1 MNRSDK
7 AVSETIGTL
16 LLLGIS
22 ISLFS
27 VIYFSVMTI
36 YPISAT
42 PSVNIICSF
51 NDSNIIIEHRGGK
64 TLDLDTKFIVT
75 IDGSGEK
82 FTVKDYL
89 SSEFKA
95 NDVWNVGEQVVYPV
109 GDITNKKVSVSVID
123 EHSNSVIMMVNI
135 KEWDFYDKKFY

>member
-1 MNRSDK
+1 MKKEDK

-36 YPISAT
+36 YPISAS
-42 PSVNIICSF
+42 PSVNIICSVED
-51 NDSNIIIEHRGGK
+51 NDILIEHRGGK

-82 FTVKDYL
+82 FTVNDYL

-95 NDVWNVGEQVVYPV
+95 NGVWNIGEQVVYPV
-109 GDITNKKVSVSVID
+109 GDITNKKVSLSVID
-123 EHSNSVIMMVNI
+123 DHSNSVIMMVNI
-135 KEWDFYDKKFY
+135 KE

>member
-1 MNRSDK
+1 MKKEDK

-22 ISLFS
+22 ITLFS

-36 YPISAT
+36 YPISAS
-42 PSVNIICSF
+42 PSVNIICSVEDTDIF
-51 NDSNIIIEHRGGK
+51 IEHRGGK

-82 FTVKDYL
+82 FTVNDYL
-89 SSEFKA
+89 SSESKA
-95 NDVWNVGEQVVYPV
+95 NGVWNIGEKVVYPV
-109 GDITNKKVSVSVID
+109 GDITNKKVSLSVID
-123 EHSNSVIMMVNI
+123 EHSNSVIVMVNI
-135 KEWDFYDKKFY
+135 KE